1 MKNWSGLEKWNPAEI
16 LFPESEEAVQQIVKS
31 ALDKKQKIRI
41 IGSGHSFTKLCVTND
56 ILISLDKYQ
65 GLVQVDK
72 SSNQATIKGGTKLKK
87 LGELLHV
94 EGLAMENLGDIDAQ
108 SIAGTISTGTHGT
121 GANFGTISTQV
132 RAIRLVNGLGEIV
145 ECSTEENVELFKA
158 AQVSLGTLGIITQIT
173 LQCMPSY
180 KLKMVYEKSNLTEVL
195 KNYKT
200 INQTTR
206 NFELYWMPYTDT
218 VLTKKANI
226 TNEEVDKIGIGSF
239 FQEYI
244 LENLGFKIF
253 CELANVFPSKNKWV
267 SEVSAKTLSTVVK
280 RAYSHNIYATVRA
293 VKFNEMEY
301 NIPVEAY
308 EEVMKEV
315 QRSFE
320 ENEFQVHF
328 PIENRFVKG
337 DDIYLSPAFGRD
349 SAYIACHV
357 YSKKKHEAY
366 FQKMEDIFKAHDGR
380 PHWGKLHTRN
390 ANELLD
396 LYPKMSDFLK
406 HRAEQDP
413 EQIFISPYLKTLLGI
428 F

>member
-1 MKNWSGLEKWNPAEI
+1 MKNWSGLEKWSPSEI
-16 LFPESEEAVQQIVKS
+16 LFPESEEAIQKIVKA

-65 GLVQVDK
+65 GLVQVDQ
-72 SSNQATIKGGTKLKK
+72 SSKQVIIKGGTKLKK
-87 LGELLHV
+87 LGALLHA

-145 ECSTEENVELFKA
+145 ECSTEKNVELFKA

-173 LQCMPSY
+173 LLCMPSY
-180 KLKMVYEKSNLTEVL
+180 KLKMVYEKSSLSEVL
-195 KNYKT
+195 KTYNS
-200 INQTTR
+200 INQSTR
-206 NFELYWMPYTDT
+206 NFELYWMPYTDA

-226 TNEEVDKIGIGSF
+226 TNEEVDKFGLGSF

-253 CELANVFPSKNKWV
+253 CELAHYFPSKNKWV
-267 SEVSAKTLSTVVK
+267 SEISAMTLSTVVK
-280 RAYSHNIYATVRA
+280 RAYSHNIYATVRG

-301 NIPVEAY
+301 NVPVEAY
-308 EEVMKEV
+308 EEVMKEI
-315 QRSFE
+315 QQSFE
-320 ENEFQVHF
+320 KNEFQVHF

-337 DDIYLSPAFGRD
+337 DNIYLSPAFGRD

-366 FQKMEDIFKAHDGR
+366 FQKIEDIFKAHQGR
-380 PHWGKLHTRN
+380 PHWGKLHSRN
-390 ANELLD
+390 ANELLQ
-396 LYPKMSDFLK
+396 LYPKMPDFLK

-413 EQIFISPYLKTLLGI
+413 EQIFVSPYLKTLLSI
-428 F
+428 L

>member
-1 MKNWSGLEKWNPAEI
+1 MKNWSGLEKWNPSEI
-16 LFPESEEAVQQIVKS
+16 LLPRSEEAIQQIVKTE
-31 ALDKKQKIRI
+31 LDKKRKIRI
-41 IGSGHSFTKLCVTND
+41 IGSGHSFTKLCVTDD
-56 ILISLDKYQ
+56 ILISLDNYQ

-72 SSNQATIKGGTKLKK
+72 SSHQATIKGGTKLKK
-87 LGELLHV
+87 LGELLNA

-132 RAIRLVNGLGEIV
+132 RAIRLVNGLGEIIV
-145 ECSTEENVELFKA
+145 CSIEENVELFKA
-158 AQVSLGTLGIITQIT
+158 AQVSLGALGIITQIT

-180 KLKMVYEKSNLTEVL
+180 KLKMVYEKSSLSEVL
-195 KNYKT
+195 KTYQS
-200 INQTTR
+200 INQSTR
-206 NFELYWMPYTDT
+206 NFELYWMPHTNT

-226 TNEEVDKIGIGSF
+226 TNEEIDKIGIGSF

-244 LENLGFKIF
+244 LENIGFKIF
-253 CELANVFPSKNKWV
+253 CEFAYHFPSKNKWI
-267 SEVSAKTLSTVVK
+267 SEVSAKTLSTVIK

-293 VKFNEMEY
+293 VRFNEMEY
-301 NIPVEAY
+301 NIPIEAY
-308 EEVMKEV
+308 EEVMKEI

-320 ENEFQVHF
+320 KNGFKVHF

-357 YSKKKHEAY
+357 YSKKKYKDY
-366 FQKMEDIFKAHDGR
+366 FQKMEDIFRAYGGR
-380 PHWGKLHTRN
+380 PHWGKLHTQN
-390 ANELLD
+390 ANELLQ
-396 LYPKMSDFLK
+396 LYPKMPDFLK
-406 HRAEQDP
+406 HRVEQDP
-413 EQIFISPYLKTLLGI
+413 EQVFISPYLKSLLGI

>member
-1 MKNWSGLEKWNPAEI
+1 MKNWSGLENWNPAEI
-16 LFPESEEAVQQIVKS
+16 LFPESEEAIQQIVKS

-56 ILISLDKYQ
+56 ILITLDKYQ

-72 SSNQATIKGGTKLKK
+72 SSNQVTIKGGTKLKK
-87 LGELLHV
+87 LGELLHA

-121 GANFGTISTQV
+121 GAGFGTISTQV

-145 ECSTEENVELFKA
+145 ECSTEKNVELFKA
-158 AQVSLGTLGIITQIT
+158 AQVSLGALGVITQIT
-173 LQCMPSY
+173 LQCLPSY
-180 KLKMVYEKSNLTEVL
+180 KLKMVYEKSSLSEVL
-195 KNYKT
+195 KTYKS
-200 INQTTR
+200 INQATR
-206 NFELYWMPYTDT
+206 NFELYWMPFTDA
-218 VLTKKANI
+218 VLTKKANV
-226 TNEEVDKIGIGSF
+226 TNEEVDKIGVSSF

-244 LENLGFKIF
+244 LENLGFKIL
-253 CELANVFPSKNKWV
+253 CEVANLFPSKNRWV
-267 SEVSAKTLSTVVK
+267 SEISAKTLSTVVK
-280 RAYSHNIYATVRA
+280 KAYSHNIYATVRA
-293 VKFNEMEY
+293 VRFNEMEY
-301 NIPVEAY
+301 NVPIEAY
-308 EEVMKEV
+308 EEVMKEI

-320 ENEFQVHF
+320 KNEFQVHF

-390 ANELLD
+390 ANELLA

-406 HRAEQDP
+406 NRAEQDP
-413 EQIFISPYLKTLLGI
+413 EQIFISPYLKTLLNI
-428 F
+428 L